1 MSGVALSLMLQL
13 NQEAMD
19 LAVVS
24 LQPDERGT
32 WSKGRRPSTSSD
44 HQVLVLDVYGSLL
57 YAGSRTLQARLPDP
71 AGTEGPAVVLRLR
84 GRTTLGATFVVVVDD
99 YATRLERA
107 GGRLYLSGLDPVLV
121 ARLRKAGRVP
131 DDGPVRLFE
140 AQPALGRSTRDAYDA
155 AEAWAIS
162 GDDEDEPT

>member
-1 MSGVALSLMLQL
+1 M
-13 NQEAMD
+13 
-19 LAVVS
+19 
-24 LQPDERGT
+24 
-32 WSKGRRPSTSSD
+32 
-44 HQVLVLDVYGSLL
+44 
-57 YAGSRTLQARLPDP
+57 
-71 AGTEGPAVVLRLR
+71 LRLR

-121 ARLRKAGRVP
+121 ARLRTAGRVRG
-131 DDGPVRLFE
+131 DGPVRLFE